1 MGASVEMSGDTNHV
15 EAIKQK
21 RNLLLAVLMLPVVGM
36 GISMLLIY
44 WRFPHMIGTALPI
57 IFLLMLQY
65 VLLVRWIKKKIDVL

>member
-1 MGASVEMSGDTNHV
+1 MSGDTNHV

>member
-1 MGASVEMSGDTNHV
+1 MSGDSNYV
-15 EAIKQK
+15 EMIEQK
-21 RNLLLAVLMLPVVGM
+21 RNLLLAILLLPVVGM

>member
-1 MGASVEMSGDTNHV
+1 VEMSSDTSHI

-21 RNLLLAVLMLPVVGM
+21 RNLLLAILLLPVVGM

>member
-1 MGASVEMSGDTNHV
+1 MSSDTSHV

-21 RNLLLAVLMLPVVGM
+21 RNLLLAILLLPVVGM

-65 VLLVRWIKKKIDVL
+65 VLLVRWIKGKIDVL

>member
-1 MGASVEMSGDTNHV
+1 MSSDTSHV

-21 RNLLLAVLMLPVVGM
+21 RNLLLAILLLPVVGM

-44 WRFPHMIGTALPI
+44 WRFPHMVGTALPI

>member
-1 MGASVEMSGDTNHV
+1 MSSDISHV

-21 RNLLLAVLMLPVVGM
+21 RNLLLAILLLPVVGM

>member
-1 MGASVEMSGDTNHV
+1 MSGDSNHV

-21 RNLLLAVLMLPVVGM
+21 RNLLLAILLLPVVGM
-36 GISMLLIY
+36 GIAMVLIY

-65 VLLVRWIKKKIDVL
+65 VLLARWIKKKIDVL

>member
-1 MGASVEMSGDTNHV
+1 MGASVEMSSDTSHV
-15 EAIKQK
+15 EMIKQK
-21 RNLLLAVLMLPVVGM
+21 RNLLLAILLLPVVGM

>member
-1 MGASVEMSGDTNHV
+1 MEMSSDTSHV

-21 RNLLLAVLMLPVVGM
+21 RNLLLAILLLPVVGM

-44 WRFPHMIGTALPI
+44 WRFPHMVGTALPI

>member
-1 MGASVEMSGDTNHV
+1 MSSDTSHV

-21 RNLLLAVLMLPVVGM
+21 RNLLLAILLLPVVGM

-57 IFLLMLQY
+57 IFLLILQY

>member
-1 MGASVEMSGDTNHV
+1 MGASVKMSSDTSHI

-21 RNLLLAVLMLPVVGM
+21 RNLLLAILLLPVVGM

>member
-1 MGASVEMSGDTNHV
+1 MSGDSNHV

-21 RNLLLAVLMLPVVGM
+21 RNLLLAILLLPVVGM

-44 WRFPHMIGTALPI
+44 WRFPHMVGTALPI

>member
-1 MGASVEMSGDTNHV
+1 MSSDTSHV

-21 RNLLLAVLMLPVVGM
+21 RNLLLAILLLPVVGM

>member
-1 MGASVEMSGDTNHV
+1 MSGDSNHV
-15 EAIKQK
+15 EMIKQK
-21 RNLLLAVLMLPVVGM
+21 RNLLLAILLLPVVGM

-57 IFLLMLQY
+57 IFLIMLQY

>member
-1 MGASVEMSGDTNHV
+1 MEMSGDTNHV